1 VPKCGQCGRQALYS
15 VQGAFLCVYCYGKF
29 SEIQQ
34 AKINQLM
41 ALSNYFQ
48 QDADY
53 LVGLADEPPR
63 FQPLTVPSLIRRTS
77 NMTLNNISIQNST
90 IGAINTGNVKTID
103 VAIGNLGRQGES
115 EAAEAL
121 KAFTEAVIVN
131 LQIQTNTKNEVLE
144 QISFLTEQMTTP
156 KEQRRPATIKSVF
169 DGIGKSVVTV
179 TSLVSLWEKVHP
191 LLNHVLQNT

>member
-1 VPKCGQCGRQALYS
+1 
-15 VQGAFLCVYCYGKF
+15 
-29 SEIQQ
+29 
-34 AKINQLM
+34 
-41 ALSNYFQ
+41 
-48 QDADY
+48 
-53 LVGLADEPPR
+53 
-63 FQPLTVPSLIRRTS
+63 
-77 NMTLNNISIQNST
+77 MTLNNISIQNST